1 MSQTHNNDVSFLS
14 RTLQL
19 QHVRDFH
26 GFVSE
31 GGVKIP
37 GIPGI
42 DGKEGVPM
50 VGVGKLGKPGDAPPS
65 GGNEGSE
72 GLGRVGFDGNG
83 RFGREGR
90 LDIVK
95 RRRVAE
101 TLPKPGNDTA
111 MMNKDSNKTLLFAM
125 FAEIRGRGQ
134 KQKTRLV
141 WILCCDQCAYI

>member
-1 MSQTHNNDVSFLS
+1 
-14 RTLQL
+14 
-19 QHVRDFH
+19 
-26 GFVSE
+26 
-31 GGVKIP
+31 
-37 GIPGI
+37 
-42 DGKEGVPM
+42 M
-50 VGVGKLGKPGDAPPS
+50 VGVGKLGKPGDDPPS
-65 GGNEGSE
+65 GGNEGNE

-134 KQKTRLV
+134 KQKTCLV
-141 WILCCDQCAYI
+141 WILCCDLCAYI